1 MDFRIVLNILM
12 DALER
17 TKSMLPAANQ
27 KQFTN
32 VRLILYRVISL
43 WCSTLQ
49 EGSHCEIISE
59 TLVKEIL
66 DDLVM
71 RNETSFGG
79 DESNSKTKT
88 TTKNIFSMLE
98 VSFNKEDYDI
108 LRSQAHFCLQQ
119 LLLSSGHLIKK
130 QILKEMHNA
139 LLGICVTIH
148 SEPTTIEAL
157 QNIWDCR
164 LEVYKTF
171 EYLIKLRNYECLTPS
186 EIILNLLN
194 ESRSFVNNIELRQ
207 SYYAHF
213 QELMVHPDKMGIQF
227 QEGFNN
233 LMFCHTNICVS
244 KNSRCLSPIDIAQ
257 SNIHNENAI
266 VNQNNLQNSSCDDN
280 SQYSNKDHLNEIST
294 KIVNRIAYE
303 KNIPF
308 DAKSL
313 NEDNVQKKNNSQ
325 EKTSKDLLNK
335 CNESSDSC
343 LLFNDDEI
351 KPGLASSYRSVEEHV
366 KVFPMD
372 NGKSDDAKL
381 IADLE
386 AIFVCE
392 LK

>member
-313 NEDNVQKKNNSQ
+313 NEDNVQKKITHKKKLQRTYLTNVTNRR
-325 EKTSKDLLNK
+325 
-335 CNESSDSC
+335 
-343 LLFNDDEI
+343 I
-351 KPGLASSYRSVEEHV
+351 PASYSMTM
-366 KVFPMD
+366 K
-372 NGKSDDAKL
+372 
-381 IADLE
+381 
-386 AIFVCE
+386 
-392 LK
+392 